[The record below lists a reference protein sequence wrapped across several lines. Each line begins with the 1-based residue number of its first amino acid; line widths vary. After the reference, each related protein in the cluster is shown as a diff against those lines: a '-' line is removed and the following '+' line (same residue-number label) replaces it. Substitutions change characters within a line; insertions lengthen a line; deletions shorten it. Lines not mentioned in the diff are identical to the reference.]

1 MEKVTSTKEVVK
13 LEIPPEVVKFFER
26 FGVKYTLNSGRVYLT
41 PPMIGI
47 TRDPYDCT
55 WRVVNLDDLD
65 ACEERRI
72 KITKYDE
79 NYEDSNI

>member
-1 MEKVTSTKEVVK
+1 MKEVTSAEGIVK

-41 PPMIGI
+41 PPIIGI
-47 TRDPYDCT
+47 TRDPYECT
-55 WRVVNLDDLD
+55 WRVVNLGDLI

-72 KITKYDE
+72 RITEYDK
-79 NYEDSNI
+79 NYEESNI

>member
-1 MEKVTSTKEVVK
+1 MKEVTSAEGIVK
-13 LEIPPEVVKFFER
+13 LEIPPEVVEFFER
-26 FGVKYTLNSGRVYLT
+26 FGYKYKFNSGRVYLT

-65 ACEERRI
+65 ACEERRV

-79 NYEDSNI
+79 NYEEGNV